1 MLNSNVF
8 EATKRCFQVFH
19 KHDLSSSEQ
28 EKTNITSHPPHI
40 LIKMF
45 TKRTHGIFR
54 QSVSLIQFVVLSV
67 RLFVYLSVLARFIV
81 IA

>member
-8 EATKRCFQVFH
+8 EATKRVFQVFH

-40 LIKMF
+40 LNKTAMEILD
-45 TKRTHGIFR
+45 R
-54 QSVSLIQFVVLSV
+54 VS
-67 RLFVYLSVLARFIV
+67 A
-81 IA
+81 